1 MNNIEYFK
9 LQAKNLYKDWKNRE
23 QKLCVFNI
31 KDLFYIYNVK
41 IDEKPTLM
49 RAQHLLALALGRNK
63 WADLINEADEKL
75 SYTREIME
83 AERLEFKETKIENTI
98 ENTAENINEN
108 GYTGEVEC
116 LHCGQRFPIN
126 KPNHLPSCDGE
137 EWDLVPVEEL
147 D

>member
-9 LQAKNLYKDWKNRE
+9 LQAKNLYKDWKSRK
-23 QKLCVFNI
+23 QKYFVFNV
-31 KDLFYIYNVK
+31 KDLFRIYNVK

-49 RAQHLLALALGRNK
+49 KAQHLLAQALGRNK
-63 WADLINEADEKL
+63 WADLLTEPNEKL
-75 SYTREIME
+75 SYTRNI
-83 AERLEFKETKIENTI
+83 LEEEWQDFKETEC
-98 ENTAENINEN
+98 EDEYLSDDINEN
-108 GYTGEVEC
+108 DGYTGEVEC
-116 LHCGQRFPIN
+116 LHCGQRFPID

>member
-1 MNNIEYFK
+1 
-9 LQAKNLYKDWKNRE
+9 
-23 QKLCVFNI
+23 
-31 KDLFYIYNVK
+31 
-41 IDEKPTLM
+41 
-49 RAQHLLALALGRNK
+49 
-63 WADLINEADEKL
+63 
-75 SYTREIME
+75 ME

>member
-9 LQAKNLYKDWKNRE
+9 LQAKNLYKDWKSRK
-23 QKLCVFNI
+23 QKYFVFNV
-31 KDLFYIYNVK
+31 KDLFRIYNVK
-41 IDEKPTLM
+41 IDERPTLM
-49 RAQHLLALALGRNK
+49 KAQHLLAQALGRNK
-63 WADLINEADEKL
+63 WADLLTEPDEKL
-75 SYTREIME
+75 SYTRNIME
-83 AERLEFKETKIENTI
+83 EEWQDFKEAECEDKYRSDDISEND
-98 ENTAENINEN
+98 

-116 LHCGQRFPIN
+116 LHCGQRFPID